1 MKYINSFQLNKTT
14 ISSAANQVAITVRG
28 DVDSVFSLQIKDS
41 STPNKFFN
49 FKTGAFTNTFTSE
62 NTLSNIK
69 LRSKIFSKSITIPAV
84 TNANNYRFF
93 LFTDSHFNT
102 EVKNSDNKYLLTR
115 DLSQSGGVTVRFTTA
130 SDQGD
135 SNFEGI
141 GGFTASS
148 TSFDNPVFT
157 GSTLT
162 DSNSTLTTSLS
173 LADGADSIAL
183 GYKCSFDKAKGGNFI
198 ADSLQPAQSDFFIAF
213 TKKTNGTGSSATEVV
228 LSNDG
233 SDTGVDN
240 LVVGM
245 SLVQIAS
252 GKISSGGSLGVL
264 TFPTITAINTETLT
278 VTLSSAQSWSDDDDI
293 VFRAYGDDLIR
304 KSVGLTFTQE
314 LKVFPVDNAGTIGA
328 LTTATVT
335 AATDTAVT
343 VSALLGV
350 SAGSRLQGPG
360 IDSTAVT
367 GGFRND
373 VTGINTTTRVLTMR
387 GNQNVIAD
395 NTKVFITGSSNYFIV
410 RGDIT
415 ITRFPSIDTDVFFDI
430 DRAVILS
437 TIS

>member
-1 MKYINSFQLNKTT
+1 MAKQLTSITLNKDILKSSIDTVGYT
-14 ISSAANQVAITVRG
+14 ITGQEQA
-28 DVDSVFSLQIKDS
+28 VFNLQIKDS
-41 STPNKFFN
+41 STPNKFYN
-49 FKTGAFTNTFTSE
+49 FKTSTFTNTFTSE
-62 NTLSNIK
+62 NTLSDVEIIGK
-69 LRSKIFSKSITIPAV
+69 KYQGFISIPASS
-84 TNANNYRFF
+84 NGNSYKF
-93 LFTDSHFNT
+93 LVFPNRHFDTDG
-102 EVKNSDNKYLLTR
+102 DLLTATVTQES
-115 DLSQSGGVTVRFTTA
+115 DITVRFSTA

-141 GGFTASS
+141 GSFAGARTG
-148 TSFDNPVFT
+148 FDNPVFT
-157 GSTLT
+157 GS
-162 DSNSTLTTSLS
+162 SNTVSNRTLTTSLS
-173 LADGADSIAL
+173 LADGADSVAL

-198 ADSLQPAQSDFFIAF
+198 ADSLQPVESDFFITF

-228 LSNDG
+228 LSNEG

-245 SLVQIAS
+245 ALVQIAS
-252 GKISSGGSLGVL
+252 STKGSGSLGVL

-293 VFRAYGDDLIR
+293 IFRAYGNDLIR
-304 KSVGLTFTQE
+304 KSVGLTFTQQ
-314 LKVFPVDNAGTIGA
+314 LKVFPTDNSGNIGA
-328 LTTATVT
+328 LTQLTIT

-373 VTGINTTTRVLTMR
+373 ITGITTGTRVLTMR
-387 GNQNVIAD
+387 GNQNDVAD
-395 NTKVFITGSSNYFIV
+395 NTKVFVTGSSNYFLV
-410 RGDIT
+410 QGDIT
-415 ITRFPSIDTDVFFDI
+415 ITKFPSIATDVFFDI

-437 TIS
+437 TTS

>member
-1 MKYINSFQLNKTT
+1 MKYINSFQINKNT

-28 DVDSVFSLQIKDS
+28 DIDAVFSLQIKDS

-69 LRSKIFSKSITIPAV
+69 LRSKVFSKSITIPAV
-84 TNANNYRFF
+84 TNATNYRFF

-141 GGFTASS
+141 GSFVAALTG
-148 TSFDNPVFT
+148 FDNPTFT

-173 LADGADSIAL
+173 IADGADGTAL
-183 GYKCSFDKAKGGNFI
+183 GYKCSFDKTKGGNFI
-198 ADSLQPAQSDFFIAF
+198 ADSLQPAQSDFFITF

-245 SLVQIAS
+245 ALVQIAS
-252 GKISSGGSLGVL
+252 SKKGSGSLGVL
-264 TFPTITAINTETLT
+264 TFPTITAINTSTLT
-278 VTLSSAQSWSDDDDI
+278 ITLSSAQSWSDDDDI
-293 VFRAYGDDLIR
+293 IFRAYGDDLIR

-314 LKVFPVDNAGTIGA
+314 LKVFPADGAGNIGE
-328 LTTATVT
+328 LTQSIIT

-343 VSALLGV
+343 LSALLGI
-350 SAGSRLQGPG
+350 SAGSRLEGPG

-373 VTGINTTTRVLTMR
+373 ITGITTGTRVLTMR
-387 GNQNVIAD
+387 GNQNDVAD
-395 NTKVFITGSSNYFIV
+395 NTKVFVTGSSNYFLV
-410 RGDIT
+410 QGDIT

-430 DRAVILS
+430 DRSFILS
-437 TIS
+437 TTS

>member
-1 MKYINSFQLNKTT
+1 MKYINSFQINKST
-14 ISSAANQVAITVRG
+14 ISSAASPININVRG
-28 DVDSVFSLQIKDS
+28 EVGAVFSLQIKDS

-69 LRSKIFSKSITIPAV
+69 LTSRVYSTNITIPAV
-84 TNANNYRFF
+84 TNANTYKFF

-102 EVKNSDNKYLLTR
+102 EIKGSQNKYLLTQE
-115 DLSQSGGVTVRFTTA
+115 LSQSGGVTVRFTTA

-135 SNFEGI
+135 TNFEGI
-141 GGFTASS
+141 GAFTAS
-148 TSFDNPVFT
+148 TTGFDNPTFT

-162 DSNSTLTTSLS
+162 SSNNTLTTSLS
-173 LADGADSIAL
+173 LADGADSVAL

-198 ADSLQPAQSDFFIAF
+198 ADSLQPVNSDFFIKF
-213 TKKTNGTGSSATEVV
+213 TKITNGTGSSDTEMV
-228 LSNDG
+228 LD
-233 SDTGVDN
+233 DVDN

-245 SLVQIAS
+245 SLVSIQS
-252 GKISSGGSLGVL
+252 GTVTTSGSLGVL

-278 VTLSSAQSWSDDDDI
+278 VTLSSAHSWGDDRNI
-293 VFRAYGDDLIR
+293 VFRAYGNDLIR
-304 KSVGLTFTQE
+304 KSVGLTFTQT

-350 SAGSRLQGPG
+350 SAGSKLVGPG

-367 GGFRND
+367 GGFNND
-373 VTGINTTTRVLTMR
+373 VTAINTSTRVLTMR

-395 NTKVFITGSSNYFIV
+395 NTKVFITGSSNYLIV

-415 ITRFPSIDTDVFFDI
+415 ITRFPSIDTDVFLDI

-437 TIS
+437 TTS

>member
-1 MKYINSFQLNKTT
+1 MKYINSFQINKTT
-14 ISSAANQVAITVRG
+14 VSSAANPVTITVRG
-28 DVDSVFSLQIKDS
+28 DIDSVFSLQIKDS

-49 FKTGAFTNTFTSE
+49 FKTNTFTNTFTSE

-93 LFTDSHFNT
+93 LFTDPHFNT
-102 EVKNSDNKYLLTR
+102 EVKNSDNKYLLTK

-141 GGFTASS
+141 GLFPPALTGFDS
-148 TSFDNPVFT
+148 PVFT

-162 DSNSTLTTSLS
+162 DSNSTLTVAYSI
-173 LADGADSIAL
+173 ADGADSIAL

-198 ADSLQPAQSDFFIAF
+198 ADSLQPVQSDFFITF
-213 TKKTNGTGSSATEVV
+213 TKKTNGTGSNATEVV

-252 GKISSGGSLGVL
+252 GKVASSGSLGVL
-264 TFPTITAINTETLT
+264 TFPTITAINKQTLT

-293 VFRAYGDDLIR
+293 IFRAYGDELIR

-314 LKVFPVDNAGTIGA
+314 LKVFPTDGAANIGA
-328 LTTATVT
+328 LTTSLVT

-343 VSALLGV
+343 LSALLGI
-350 SAGSRLQGPG
+350 SAGSRLVGPG

-367 GGFRND
+367 GGFNND
-373 VTGINTTTRVLTMR
+373 VTAINTTTRVLTMR
-387 GNQNVIAD
+387 GNQNDIAD
-395 NTKVFITGSSNYFIV
+395 NTKVFVTGSSNYFLIQ
-410 RGDIT
+410 GSIT
-415 ITRFPSIDTDVFFDI
+415 VTRFPSIDTDVFFDI
-430 DRAVILS
+430 DRAFILS
-437 TIS
+437 TTS